1 MRLVH
6 GRKSLTTREDEK
18 TRRQPRPV
26 RSQRPDSLP
35 FGLRLPID
43 ARLGQSETPDFLGAR
58 SDDNSSPVVPMGWP
72 VIVYILPLAARGG
85 HRESGSSSA
94 QDHWCGRLWCGHGWC
109 RCLGRRPHLTQEFSG
124 GIVMGRMRQMSAVV
138 AGCVLL
144 AGCTSNNSDQAQDDT
159 GGQATAASQ
168 QQAGQEGQSGQDGV
182 EGRPFPG
189 RCVHADHIDTT
200 PVTTAP
206 RSRWMT
212 VQDIRVPS
220 PRQAPSRSTDTSS
233 AASPPASPAPS
244 PPPRTSGCGKLAAT
258 PP

>member
-1 MRLVH
+1 
-6 GRKSLTTREDEK
+6 
-18 TRRQPRPV
+18 
-26 RSQRPDSLP
+26 
-35 FGLRLPID
+35 
-43 ARLGQSETPDFLGAR
+43 
-58 SDDNSSPVVPMGWP
+58 
-72 VIVYILPLAARGG
+72 
-85 HRESGSSSA
+85 
-94 QDHWCGRLWCGHGWC
+94 
-109 RCLGRRPHLTQEFSG
+109 
-124 GIVMGRMRQMSAVV
+124 MGRMRQMSAVV

-212 VQDIRVPS
+212 VQDIRVPLTEAGPFQVNGYKQRCFS
-220 PRQAPSRSTDTSS
+220 PSLAGAVAAAANIEMRQSVGNPSSKWAYLHNTLPVPSVSEAVDNHPIGWVELQGFRVDKVSDGGKKVVVFIGIETKYKGDIVHGGVADPVMWDGTDWKFDSKTAIAMDKDQSDGE
-233 AASPPASPAPS
+233 ALTGAY
-244 PPPRTSGCGKLAAT
+244 RDWKEQQ
-258 PP
+258 

>member
-1 MRLVH
+1 
-6 GRKSLTTREDEK
+6 
-18 TRRQPRPV
+18 
-26 RSQRPDSLP
+26 
-35 FGLRLPID
+35 
-43 ARLGQSETPDFLGAR
+43 
-58 SDDNSSPVVPMGWP
+58 
-72 VIVYILPLAARGG
+72 
-85 HRESGSSSA
+85 
-94 QDHWCGRLWCGHGWC
+94 
-109 RCLGRRPHLTQEFSG
+109 
-124 GIVMGRMRQMSAVV
+124 MGRMRQMSAVV

-212 VQDIRVPS
+212 VQDIRVPPHRGRPLPGRRIQAALLLPQ
-220 PRQAPSRSTDTSS
+220 PRRRRRRRREHRV
-233 AASPPASPAPS
+233 AASWRQPRHEVVLPA
-244 PPPRTSGCGKLAAT
+244 
-258 PP
+258 

>member
-1 MRLVH
+1 
-6 GRKSLTTREDEK
+6 
-18 TRRQPRPV
+18 
-26 RSQRPDSLP
+26 
-35 FGLRLPID
+35 
-43 ARLGQSETPDFLGAR
+43 
-58 SDDNSSPVVPMGWP
+58 
-72 VIVYILPLAARGG
+72 
-85 HRESGSSSA
+85 
-94 QDHWCGRLWCGHGWC
+94 
-109 RCLGRRPHLTQEFSG
+109 
-124 GIVMGRMRQMSAVV
+124 MGRMRQMSAVV

-212 VQDIRVPS
+212 VQDIRVPLTEAGPFQVDGYKQRCFS
-220 PRQAPSRSTDTSS
+220 PSLAGAVAAAANIEMRQSVGNPSSKWAYLHNTLPVPSVSEAVDNHPIGWVELQGFRVDKVSDGGKKVVVFIGIETKYKGDIVHGGVADPVMWDGTDWKFDSKTAIAMDKDQSDGE
-233 AASPPASPAPS
+233 ALTGAY
-244 PPPRTSGCGKLAAT
+244 RDWKEQQ
-258 PP
+258 